1 MGYARSTLVRGAAIG
16 CAALAIAIATPA
28 AAVHDEFE
36 LDGDI
41 ADSSSNPSPDWA
53 SFFDATGAQLPLPL
67 HFMASDFVRDFV
79 PNATGPDFTTF
90 TTGSK
95 DTLPIGTG
103 WQCARSSNVNSKVDL
118 LNTYATF
125 FVDPVTGDR
134 QVYFGLERASN
145 AGDGN
150 VAIWFL
156 QDGQVGCVAPSRGSG
171 AAYFAGNHIDGDLLV
186 VSSFTNGGAVST
198 VDVFKWEGGP
208 NGQLNPTPI
217 VSGADCKTTAVGDA
231 VCATVNA
238 NPVTPPWAT
247 QDKDGNNVLDASE
260 FFEGGLNVTRSAI
273 HFECFN
279 RVLFDTRSS
288 QSLTATLFDYTLG
301 SFDTC
306 NDFNACTTD
315 VCDPVTGCAH
325 TNNKAACS
333 DGNACTLNDTC
344 SAGRCVGGPAPNCD
358 DGNVC
363 TDDSCNATTGCV
375 HANNALPCSDGNSC
389 TTSDV
394 CSGGHCVGGA
404 PPNCDD
410 GNVCTDDTCS
420 PSTGCV
426 HTNNTAPC
434 TDGNACTTN
443 DTCSH
448 GSCAGGP
455 ALNCNDG
462 NLCTDDS
469 CDPTTGCLH
478 GNNTLP
484 CNDGNACTTNDA
496 CSGGRCVG
504 GAGPNCDDGNLC
516 TDDSCNPTTG
526 CVHTNNTAPC
536 NDGNACTTNDAC
548 SGGNCVG
555 GAPPSCDDGNPC
567 TDDGCNQATGCVHTN
582 NAAPCSDGNM
592 CTTNDACSGGRC
604 VGGPAPSC
612 DDGNVCTDDTCNPS
626 TGCVH
631 VNNTAPCNDGNACT
645 TNDTCSGGACTGGA
659 PATVPPCAIMYPFA
673 SSDPRTSVVF
683 NESEVLRTFSPTGAV
698 TATPGLTIKLWYND
712 EHALTLGV
720 RRVSVKTK
728 TGTAVTDYPL
738 AALCSTPT
746 AGCGVTNPQVGTTA
760 LDGDQAGTD
769 TSTCAG
775 YPDLCDRPMFPALFI
790 TDITTDPTSKA
801 GDWQSGGTPL
811 PPNAVFGTWKAAVR
825 TVDKTR
831 SPTAVTV
838 TPDPDPAKNNWNLG
852 EGDPVP
858 DATLRNEGYG
868 AEVRWNVDALIA
880 AGQMVSGR
888 AYRLQF
894 MVHDGDQ
901 NKAGGDSGENCV
913 DLNLCR

>member
-186 VSSFTNGGAVST
+186 VSSFTNGGTVST

-315 VCDPVTGCAH
+315 VCDPVTGCAY
-325 TNNKAACS
+325 T
-333 DGNACTLNDTC
+333 
-344 SAGRCVGGPAPNCD
+344 PI
-358 DGNVC
+358 
-363 TDDSCNATTGCV
+363 
-375 HANNALPCSDGNSC
+375 
-389 TTSDV
+389 
-394 CSGGHCVGGA
+394 
-404 PPNCDD
+404 
-410 GNVCTDDTCS
+410 
-420 PSTGCV
+420 
-426 HTNNTAPC
+426 
-434 TDGNACTTN
+434 
-443 DTCSH
+443 
-448 GSCAGGP
+448 
-455 ALNCNDG
+455 
-462 NLCTDDS
+462 
-469 CDPTTGCLH
+469 
-478 GNNTLP
+478 
-484 CNDGNACTTNDA
+484 
-496 CSGGRCVG
+496 
-504 GAGPNCDDGNLC
+504 
-516 TDDSCNPTTG
+516 
-526 CVHTNNTAPC
+526 
-536 NDGNACTTNDAC
+536 
-548 SGGNCVG
+548 
-555 GAPPSCDDGNPC
+555 SCDDGNPC
-567 TDDGCNQATGCVHTN
+567 TDDSCDPASGCVHTAN
-582 NAAPCSDGNM
+582 
-592 CTTNDACSGGRC
+592 
-604 VGGPAPSC
+604 
-612 DDGNVCTDDTCNPS
+612 
-626 TGCVH
+626 H
-631 VNNTAPCNDGNACT
+631 VACNDGNACT

-673 SSDPRTSVVF
+673 SSDPRTSMVF

-901 NKAGGDSGENCV
+901 NKTGGDVGENCV
-913 DLNLCR
+913 NIRILTGSSSCP